1 MTRTIS
7 VTLPEE
13 DYQRLAILEKER
25 GGRERS
31 RIIQQA
37 LRFFF
42 ASSGSDS
49 KVLKRWAS
57 SYAKAARRE
66 AADASTWS
74 QAQAGALGEP

>member
-13 DYQRLAILEKER
+13 DYRRLAILEKER
-25 GGRERS
+25 GGRARS

-42 ASSGSDS
+42 ASQGSDP

-57 SYAKAARRE
+57 RYAKAARRE
-66 AADASTWS
+66 AADASPWR
-74 QAQAGALGEP
+74 QAQADALGEP

>member
-7 VTLPEE
+7 ITLPDA
-13 DYQRLAILEKER
+13 DYRRLSVLEKER

-31 RIIQQA
+31 HIIQQA

-42 ASSGSDS
+42 ESQGSDP
-49 KVLKRWAS
+49 KVIKRWAS

-66 AADASTWS
+66 AADASPWS